1 MSTEPTTHDD
11 GEMMFTV
18 QERWITTDGLEVTR
32 ELGHMHYEPHAG
44 DVMQFAELA
53 EGELSNLRRTKG
65 FLRLFTTDG
74 RVFLTPYDKIAGVYV
89 ELVTEFGDLVEQLEP
104 GFAADADATGDLD
117 APPEEDE
124 FGLMPAERAV
134 MDYLVEQTGMSTF
147 EDVTAALGTKAQ
159 REHQF
164 FGATL
169 RTALTMLA
177 DRGLVHVVDAA
188 DQNVYEATEKGRRIF
203 TAEMSEAERCL
214 LTALIDAAEVVTM
227 DDLRAVS
234 GPSFTKLGDSS
245 ILQVMAALVG
255 DEMAEYV
262 GDNEWAATDKA
273 RLFDLKP
280 ARSDG

>member
-11 GEMMFTV
+11 GDMMFTV
-18 QERWITTDGLEVTR
+18 QERWVTSDGLEVTR

-53 EGELSNLRRTKG
+53 EGELTNLRRTRG
-65 FLRLFTTDG
+65 MLRLFTTDG

-104 GFAADADATGDLD
+104 GFADPDGDPDDLD
-117 APPEEDE
+117 AAPEEDE

-169 RTALTMLA
+169 RTALTVLA

-188 DQNVYEATEKGRRIF
+188 DQDVYEATEKARLMVTVGPL
-203 TAEMSEAERCL
+203 SEAARAL
-214 LTALIDAAEVVTM
+214 LGKLVESDGDVALSELVT
-227 DDLRAVS
+227 VS
-234 GPSFTKLGDSS
+234 GPSFTALSERGIKG
-245 ILQVMAALVG
+245 VMVDLVAR
-255 DEMAEYV
+255 DLAERV
-262 GDNEWAATDKA
+262 GASEWTATDNA
-273 RLFDLKP
+273 RLLLP
-280 ARSDG
+280 RSNG